1 MKGGVKEDANYED
14 VEKELEEWRSR
25 FPAIYKKDSLELE
38 DKIDGP
44 ILNVGFRLSY
54 MAEGGA
60 NVIFK
65 IETNGADYFHL
76 LPAPTRLKM
85 QALQG
90 MVLRVRKVVGTQTR
104 STREMVE
111 EHEQRIR
118 PLFHPKHLL
127 RQKLIRLPRDI
138 TILLRKMLIG
148 AEEQGIRPFKRRG
161 QQLVPQTCVPTAG
174 LSTDNPEKYEDYG
187 ILIQDLS
194 PQGHT
199 EHLLEF
205 KPKWL
210 VSSRS
215 APAKSTRCRTCAL
228 REMRRVD
235 GTPPGR
241 GDSQF
246 CPLDLLSNKTYILR
260 PALYKLWTIDKLEDE
275 KPVADLG
282 VGQDDVPT
290 KNADM
295 LASLGQHR
303 GHMFEQ
309 EFRRKVQPLLGKLRG
324 LQELHCH
331 AGMRDFDCGSDRELS
346 LAMAL
351 RDCSVFLK
359 VEATQQ
365 KIEILDVKLGD
376 LDLKLT
382 DCSNREKWMEM
393 ERRLIEEGWYES
405 KVAAGKDEVR
415 CWISSSCN

>member
-1 MKGGVKEDANYED
+1 MKGSVKEDANYENM
-14 VEKELEEWRSR
+14 EKELDEWRSS
-25 FPAIYKKDSLELE
+25 FAAIYEKDSLELE

-44 ILNVGFRLSY
+44 ILDVGFHLSY
-54 MAEGGA
+54 VAEGGA

-65 IETNGADYFHL
+65 IEINGADYFHL

-90 MVLRVRKVVGTQTR
+90 MLLRVRKVVGTHIR

-111 EHEQRIR
+111 EYEQRIK
-118 PLFHPKHLL
+118 PLFHRKYLL
-127 RQKLIRLPRDI
+127 QQKLIRLPRDI
-138 TILLRKMLIG
+138 TIRLGKMLIG
-148 AEEQGIRPFKRRG
+148 AEEQGIRPLKRRG
-161 QQLVPQTCVPTAG
+161 QRLVPQTCVPTAG
-174 LSTDNPEKYEDYG
+174 LSAEKPEDYG

-194 PQGHT
+194 PKSHT
-199 EHLLEF
+199 EHFLEF

-215 APAKSTRCRTCAL
+215 APANSTRCRTCAL

-260 PALYKLWTIDKLEDE
+260 PALYKLWTIDKLEDQ
-275 KPVADLG
+275 KPDIDLG
-282 VGQDDVPT
+282 VGQDCVPAPATNDV
-290 KNADM
+290 DS
-295 LASLGQHR
+295 LASLGQRR
-303 GHMFEQ
+303 GAMFEK
-309 EFRRKVQPLLGKLRG
+309 EFRCKVQPLLGKLRG
-324 LQELHCH
+324 LQEMHCH
-331 AGMRDFDCGSDRELS
+331 AGMRDFDSGSDRELS

-365 KIEILDVKLGD
+365 KIEILDVKLAD

-382 DCSNREKWMEM
+382 SCSNREKWMEI
-393 ERRLIEEGWYES
+393 ERRLIEEGWYEG
-405 KVAAGKDEVR
+405 KVAPGKDEVT